1 MKICST
7 LHDPTRRHTKNDL
20 TSPPPGFLKRLA
32 VAGVNLLT
40 PLHAGLI
47 VTYYTLRWLGGS
59 HLWFADALGY
69 VLPWLFAPLLVLLP
83 GTLLRR
89 SRLLV
94 ILAAVPAALCLL
106 TYGQLYLPRMPVRA
120 VGPTFTAMTYNVLYR
135 NRDADQVAAAIEA
148 HGPDFFGLRELEA
161 PLAQALE
168 SRLTDRYPFHKVEPG
183 CGFWSRYPILQY
195 EAFRLGGGEG
205 HFVQQLALDVDGHEV
220 TVLSVHPRSPPLQGF
235 HPLGLPLGVPTG
247 FANEGRD
254 ADMRDLLAHLE
265 ELDGPLVV
273 MGDFNLSDQQAPYAE
288 LTRHLRDAHRES
300 GWGMGFTFTRFPR
313 LGLPM
318 WRIDYVFHSPDL
330 VALSTVVGDYGG
342 SDHRPVIARLAF
354 RAPE

>member
-1 MKICST
+1 MRAT
-7 LHDPTRRHTKNDL
+7 
-20 TSPPPGFLKRLA
+20 GFLKRLTR
-32 VAGVNLLT
+32 AGVNLLT

-47 VTYYTLRWLGGS
+47 VTYFALRWLGGS
-59 HLWFADALGY
+59 HLWFVDGLGY

-83 GTLLRR
+83 GAMLRR
-89 SRLLV
+89 SRLLL
-94 ILAAVPAALCLL
+94 ILAAVPTALFLL
-106 TYGQLYLPRMPVRA
+106 TYGHLYLPRLPVRA

-135 NRDADQVAAAIEA
+135 DEDAEQVAAVIEA
-148 HGPDFFGLRELEA
+148 HDPDFFGLRELA
-161 PLAQALE
+161 PSMARALQ
-168 SRLTDRYPFHKVEPG
+168 TQFADRYPDHRIEPD

-195 EAFRLGGGEG
+195 EAFQLSGGEG
-205 HFVQQLALDVDGHEV
+205 AWAQHVVLDIDGTPV
-220 TVLSVHPRSPPLQGF
+220 TILSVHPRSPPLRGF
-235 HPLGLPLGVPTG
+235 HPFGLPLGVPTG

-254 ADMRDLLAHLE
+254 ADVRDLLARLE
-265 ELDGPLVV
+265 GVDRPLLVI
-273 MGDFNLSDQQAPYAE
+273 GDFNLSDQQVLYAE

-330 VALSTVVGDYGG
+330 VALSAEVGDYGG
-342 SDHRPVIARLAF
+342 SDHRPVIARLGF